1 METIRV
7 GIIGAGWVAETR
19 HLPALARTP
28 GVSCRAIWSRDPA
41 KARKLAQQ
49 FAIPAVARKWEEV
62 CDSADIE
69 AVVVAT
75 PPVLHCPA
83 TLRALEAGKHVLC
96 QARMARNLSEA
107 QRMVAAAKSSGRV
120 TALYPPRPGLKG
132 DRLMKRLLHEENFVG
147 DVTELRVTGMSFEKP
162 PAGYDWRLDPAVV
175 GVNALTLGL
184 WVEVAQRWVGPAAL
198 VSAVAKVHRPVRRS
212 ATGASVAAIVPDS
225 VVAAGTLRCGAAFS
239 YHLSQ
244 SASFSPGHGIEIY
257 GSRGAL
263 IYRLFSEEIL
273 GATGD
278 AGEPAPM
285 VVSAEEE
292 RSQTTDRE
300 FIDAIRR
307 GVAVS
312 PTFEEG
318 LRYMEF
324 CEAVALSEHSGSA
337 VRLPLAQPA
346 MDSWGKRLG

>member
-1 METIRV
+1 MDTIRI
-7 GIIGAGWVAETR
+7 GIIGAGWVTEKR
-19 HLPALARTP
+19 HLPALVQTP
-28 GVSCRAIWSRDPA
+28 GVSCRAIWSRDPDKA
-41 KARKLAQQ
+41 KKLAQQ
-49 FAIPAVARKWEEV
+49 FDIPAVARSWEEV
-62 CDSADIE
+62 CDSAEID

-132 DRLMKRLLHEENFVG
+132 DRLMKRLLHKENFVG
-147 DVTELRVTGMSFEKP
+147 DVTELRVTGMIFEKP
-162 PAGYDWRLDPAVV
+162 PDGYDWRNDPEVV

-184 WVEVAQRWVGPAAL
+184 WVEVVHRWVGPAAL
-198 VSAVAKVHRPVRRS
+198 VSAVAKVHRPERHDAAGANVT
-212 ATGASVAAIVPDS
+212 ATVPDS
-225 VVAAGTLRCGAAFS
+225 VVAAGTLDCGAAFS
-239 YHLSQ
+239 YHLSN
-244 SASFSPGHGIEIY
+244 SASFSPGHRIEIY
-257 GSRGAL
+257 GSGGAL

-273 GATGD
+273 GATAD

-285 VVSAEEE
+285 VVSPEEE

-300 FIDAIRR
+300 FIDAIRE
-307 GVAVS
+307 GGTVS

-318 LRYMEF
+318 LRYIEF
-324 CEAVALSEHSGSA
+324 CEAVALSAHSGSS

-346 MDSWGKRLG
+346 MDSWGKRLE